1 MKWTAYQSDESGKNE
16 VYVRPFPDA
25 NAKWQVSSNGG
36 TSPRWH
42 NKGKEIFYLSAGKLM
57 SVEVDGAGSTFRI
70 GKSREYFD
78 QSLVGGITTRDI
90 SMDGQ
95 KILLEVSNVQQVAVP
110 LTLVLNWDEELK
122 KK

>member
-1 MKWTAYQSDESGKNE
+1 
-16 VYVRPFPDA
+16 
-25 NAKWQVSSNGG
+25 
-36 TSPRWH
+36 
-42 NKGKEIFYLSAGKLM
+42 M

-78 QSLVGGITTRDI
+78 QSLVSGITTRDI